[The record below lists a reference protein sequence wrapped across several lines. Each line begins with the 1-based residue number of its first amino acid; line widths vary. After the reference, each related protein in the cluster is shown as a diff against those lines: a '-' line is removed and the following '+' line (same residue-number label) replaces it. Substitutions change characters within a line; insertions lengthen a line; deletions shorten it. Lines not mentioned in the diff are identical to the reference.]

1 MLDVNKPT
9 LIINKNLCIN
19 NIKKILE
26 ICINN
31 NIRFRPHFKTHQS
44 LEVGKWFKQLG
55 IKSITVSSVS
65 MAEYFSDHWDDIT
78 IAFPF
83 NILEIDIINDLSKYI
98 NINLLID
105 CYETLRILEKKL
117 NNKVGIY
124 LKIDVGYNRA
134 GLIHNNY
141 KNIDKIIKQISNK
154 SNFNLNGFISHFGN
168 TYNSKNISD
177 VKNIF
182 KISIDRL
189 EKLSKKYNHLDFSI
203 GDTPSASII
212 EKYPEFIKEIR
223 PGNFIYYDLSQYK
236 IGSCNLKDISI
247 RMVCPVVSIYK
258 ARKEILIY
266 GGAIHFSKDYIIE
279 NKNKC
284 FGYVYKGDNYWD
296 LSNKI
301 GYIKSLSQEHGIVK
315 LNKTVDLSIGDKLS
329 IIPVHSCLTADKMG
343 KIYYNKKEISMMRI

>member
-1 MLDVNKPT
+1 MLDVNKPI
-9 LIINKNLCIN
+9 LIINKNLCLN
-19 NIKKILE
+19 NIEKILE
-26 ICINN
+26 ICIYN
-31 NIRFRPHFKTHQS
+31 NIEFRPHFKTHQS
-44 LEVGKWFKQLG
+44 LEVGSWFKKLG

-65 MAEYFSDHWDDIT
+65 MAEYFSDQWDDIT

-134 GLIHNNY
+134 GLIYDNY
-141 KNIDKIIKQISNK
+141 KSIDKIINQISNK
-154 SNFNLNGFISHFGN
+154 SNFNLKGFISHFGN
-168 TYNSKNISD
+168 TYSSQNISD
-177 VKNIF
+177 IKNIF
-182 KISIDRL
+182 QISIDRL
-189 EKLSKKYNHLDFSI
+189 ETLSKKYKHLDFSI
-203 GDTPSASII
+203 GDTPSSSII
-212 EKYPEFIKEIR
+212 REYPEFIKEIR

-236 IGSCNLKDISI
+236 IGSCDLNQISI
-247 RMVCPVVSIYK
+247 RVVCPVVSIYEN
-258 ARKEILIY
+258 RKEILIY

-343 KIYYNKKEISMMRI
+343 KIYCNKKEISMMRI